1 MHGVGGDSCCGCGAK
16 GSKVPEAHLLA
27 AKAEAKSAAEAAH
40 KHRGEVSRLRAELD
54 GLNRQLEQT
63 CTLRLQ
69 PSDALDSQ
77 ARTQIKLFQQR
88 MPKISP
94 IPFQIQAMNTDG
106 VWSQFLCQL
115 ITGLS
120 VHRES
125 SGHA

>member
-63 CTLRLQ
+63 CTL
-69 PSDALDSQ
+69 DSQ